1 MAKQRCITGKSAGE
15 IAVATILIVAA
26 AWSSRAVEGQAGT
39 VIALRELQRD
49 GTTTRVQTELKAKG
63 LYRPGLPPGDTSG
76 EARMPKPLAVE
87 IETRFIFHERIAAIG
102 GTRTAGAA
110 RVGQVNRVGFLVDSG
125 RAQRAVRHVVEAVS
139 AVNGDVRL
147 MSALIRP
154 EVRLLVAE
162 RRERDGP
169 VVVISPAGPLTWNE
183 LELVQGLGDP
193 LTLVDLLPPNPVAV
207 GEHWRVPNSAAQ
219 ALSEYDVVT
228 SNTLDA
234 ALESAD
240 ADSARIR
247 LKGQILGSARGG
259 PGKMVCDGFF
269 TFDRRAARIDHLD
282 LNRVESRQAGPVEAG
297 LDIKSTLTVT
307 RQSAEPPPALSD
319 TALAGVSLEITPAR
333 ELLKLD
339 MPGGTATLLHDRH
352 WHMFWEDRK
361 LIVLKRL
368 NGGQVIAQ
376 CNLALGP
383 QAGQGRHQDPT
394 QFRDDIRRGL
404 KKRFVQFLGA
414 GEVDGHPA
422 GGFRYKVGV
431 QGREGQLG
439 IVWYYYLVA
448 SPEGEQLL
456 ATFTMALD
464 HAKTFGDQDLA
475 LIGSLQWHKKSQ
487 LESRD

>member
-1 MAKQRCITGKSAGE
+1 MAELGCRAGNLAGKL
-15 IAVATILIVAA
+15 AVVTILIAA
-26 AWSSRAVEGQAGT
+26 TIWSGRAVGGQAGT
-39 VIALRELQRD
+39 AIALRELKRA

-63 LYRPGLPPGDTSG
+63 LYRPGLPPGGTSG
-76 EARMPKPLAVE
+76 EARMPKPLTVE
-87 IETRFIFHERIAAIG
+87 IDTRFIFDERIVESAAAG
-102 GTRTAGAA
+102 MVGAA
-110 RVGQVNRVGFLVDSG
+110 KVGQVNTAAFPAERG
-125 RAQRAVRHVVEAVS
+125 RALRAVRHVIEAGL
-139 AVNGDVRL
+139 AVNGEVRM

-154 EVRLLVAE
+154 QVRLLVAE
-162 RRERDGP
+162 RRERDGA

-193 LTLVDLLPPNPVAV
+193 LTLPDLLPERPVAV
-207 GEHWRVPNSAAQ
+207 GEHWRVRNSGAQ

-234 ALESAD
+234 SLESAD
-240 ADSARIR
+240 TGTARIR
-247 LKGQILGSARGG
+247 LTGNIQGAARGG
-259 PGKMVCDGFF
+259 PGKMICEGSL
-269 TFDRRAARIDHLD
+269 TFDRRSARIDHLD
-282 LNRVESRQAGPVEAG
+282 LNRVETRQAGPVEAG
-297 LDIKSTLTVT
+297 LDIKSTLTVS
-307 RQSAEPPPALSD
+307 RQAAEPPAALSD
-319 TALAGVSLEITPAR
+319 AALAGLSLEITPAR
-333 ELLKLD
+333 ELLRLE

-352 WHMFWEDRK
+352 WHMFWEDPK

-376 CNLALGP
+376 CNLTPGP
-383 QAGQGRHQDPT
+383 HAGQGRHQDTT

-414 GEVDGHPA
+414 GEVDGSPA

-456 ATFTMALD
+456 ATFTLAED
-464 HAKTFGDQDLA
+464 HVKAFGDQDLDM
-475 LIGSLQWHKKSQ
+475 IGSLQWHKKLQ
-487 LESRD
+487 PVSRD

>member
-1 MAKQRCITGKSAGE
+1 MDKQGRWAGRLAGE
-15 IAVATILIVAA
+15 IAVVTILIAA
-26 AWSSRAVEGQAGT
+26 TTGSGRAVGGQAGT
-39 VIALRELQRD
+39 AIALRELKRA

-63 LYRPGLPPGDTSG
+63 LYRPGLPPGGTSG
-76 EARMPKPLAVE
+76 EARMPKPLTVE
-87 IETRFIFHERIAAIG
+87 IDTRFIFHERIVEDDG
-102 GTRTAGAA
+102 KGMAGAA
-110 RVGQVNRVGFLVDSG
+110 RPGQVNIAAYQPDRG
-125 RAQRAVRHVVEAVS
+125 RAPRAVRHVIEAGL
-139 AVNGDVRL
+139 AVNGEVRL

-162 RRERDGP
+162 RRQRDGP

-193 LTLVDLLPPNPVAV
+193 LTLADLLPERPVAV
-207 GEHWRVPNSAAQ
+207 GEHWRVRNSAAQ

-234 ALESAD
+234 SLESAD
-240 ADSARIR
+240 AGRARVR
-247 LKGQILGSARGG
+247 LQGQIQGSARGG
-259 PGKMVCDGFF
+259 PGKMVCEGFL

-307 RQSAEPPPALSD
+307 QQAAEAPAALSD
-319 TALAGVSLEITPAR
+319 AALAGVSLEISPSR
-333 ELLKLD
+333 ELLRLA

-352 WHMFWEDRK
+352 WHMFWEDPK

-376 CNLALGP
+376 CNLTPGP
-383 QAGQGRHQDPT
+383 HAGKGRHQDPT
-394 QFRDDIRRGL
+394 QFREDIRRGL

-414 GEVDGHPA
+414 GEVDGNPA
-422 GGFRYKVGV
+422 GGYRYKVGV

-456 ATFTMALD
+456 ATFTLAED
-464 HAKTFGDQDLA
+464 HVKVFGEQDLEM
-475 LIGSLQWHKKSQ
+475 IGSLQWHKKSRPV
-487 LESRD
+487 SRD